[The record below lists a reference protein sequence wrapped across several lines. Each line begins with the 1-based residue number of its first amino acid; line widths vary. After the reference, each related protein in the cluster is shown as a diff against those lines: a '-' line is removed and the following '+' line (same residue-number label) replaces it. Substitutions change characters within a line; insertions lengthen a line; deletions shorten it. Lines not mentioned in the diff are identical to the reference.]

1 MSMLMDLE
9 TQLIAHEGLRLD
21 MYKDTVGIWTIGVGR
36 NLEDVGLRS
45 EAEARFLLKSDIL
58 KISSELERRLP
69 WIEGLDEVRTRVLLD
84 MAFNLGSAGLMKF
97 QNTLRYVSEG
107 RYDLAAQEML
117 DSKWA
122 RQVGRRAQRLS
133 KMMESGKDR
142 EAE

>member
-58 KISSELERRLP
+58 TISSELERRLP

-84 MAFNLGSAGLMKF
+84 MAFNLGGAGLMKF
-97 QNTLRYVSEG
+97 QNTLR
-107 RYDLAAQEML
+107 
-117 DSKWA
+117 
-122 RQVGRRAQRLS
+122 
-133 KMMESGKDR
+133 
-142 EAE
+142 